1 MPNGADSVLD
11 AVKPWRFAFL
21 RARPERLDFDYCS
34 QDLVPITSG
43 TSRNRET
50 MYSRQM
56 GFLAENVK

>member
-11 AVKPWRFAFL
+11 AIKPWRFALL
-21 RARPERLDFDYCS
+21 RARPERLVFDYCS
-34 QDLVPITSG
+34 QDLVPITQG

-56 GFLAENVK
+56 GLVVENVK